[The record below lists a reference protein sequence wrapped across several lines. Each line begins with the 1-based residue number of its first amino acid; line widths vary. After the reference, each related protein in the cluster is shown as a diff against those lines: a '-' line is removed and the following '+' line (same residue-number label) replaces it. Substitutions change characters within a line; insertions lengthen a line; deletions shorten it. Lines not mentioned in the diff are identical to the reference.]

1 MGKYSSILFIPEI
14 FIFCVIS
21 TAVVL
26 QGVIISRLGPTK
38 YPLTLS
44 PLINFALPNSQ
55 HSAAIFSLVSCL
67 PVSKASTEPSLDLK
81 NRIITDLIFDVL
93 AAQFFCAFARANLL
107 KIILF
112 SNFGTVESRRYHDR
126 IRISKRIRKYIY

>member
-1 MGKYSSILFIPEI
+1 M
-14 FIFCVIS
+14 FCVIS

-26 QGVIISRLGPTK
+26 QGVIISRLGPVK

-67 PVSKASTEPSLDLK
+67 PVSKASTGPSLDLK
-81 NRIITDLIFDVL
+81 NRIITDLVFDIL
-93 AAQFFCAFARANLL
+93 AAQIFCAFTRANLL

-112 SNFGTVESRRYHDR
+112 SNFETVLQIVRLLGV
-126 IRISKRIRKYIY
+126 K